1 MKYFD
6 CHTHTNYEPL
16 SNELETIFST
26 NLENDLGMNIV
37 GCDLKTSTLA
47 IEHAKKNPYSF
58 ASIGIHPENAKYK
71 FDIEEQINKLEELYL
86 LNKEKIISIGECGL
100 DYYYE
105 STNEIKKVQKE
116 LFIAQIELALKLDLP
131 VMMHIR
137 DAHLDAIEIIS
148 EYRHTNLKFIVHC
161 FSANSEELERY
172 LKLNCYYSVGGAS
185 TFKANNSLRETIK
198 KIPLDRLLTETDAP
212 WLAPVPYRGKTNYP
226 HYVIVINEFLAN
238 LFEISFDELNSNL
251 MNNVYSVFKLK
262 C

>member
-16 SNELETIFST
+16 SNELDTIFAT
-26 NLENDLGMNIV
+26 NLENNLGMNIV
-37 GCDLKTSTLA
+37 GCDLVSSELA
-47 IEHAKKNPYSF
+47 IEHAKKNQFSF

-71 FDIEEQINKLEELYL
+71 IDINDQIEKLEKLYL
-86 LNKEKIISIGECGL
+86 SNKDKIISIGECGL

-105 STNEIKKVQKE
+105 STDEIKKIQNE

-148 EYRHTNLKFIVHC
+148 KYKHTNLKFIVHC
-161 FSANSEELERY
+161 FSANSNELEKY
-172 LKLNCYYSVGGAS
+172 LKLNCYYSVGGAA
-185 TFKANNSLRETIK
+185 TFKANNELRETIK
-198 KIPLDRLLTETDAP
+198 KIPLNKLLTETDAP
-212 WLAPVPYRGKTNYP
+212 WLTPTPYRGKTNYP
-226 HYVIVINEFLAN
+226 HYVIIVNEFLAN
-238 LFEISFDELNSNL
+238 LFDLSLDELNSNL
-251 MNNVYSVFKLK
+251 INNVYSVFKLK